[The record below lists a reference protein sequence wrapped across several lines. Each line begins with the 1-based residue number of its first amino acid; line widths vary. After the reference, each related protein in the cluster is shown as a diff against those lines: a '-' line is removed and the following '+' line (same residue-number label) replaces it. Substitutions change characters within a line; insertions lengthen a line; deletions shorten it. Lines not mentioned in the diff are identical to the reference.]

1 MAKLIESKN
10 IIDLTEFAAKPES
23 PVKVEDFYPGLLPWC
38 KPASGEG
45 IYGLP
50 VDCNPLVF
58 WFNETMLADA
68 GVTNPVELHEAGTWN
83 RDALRRAADQ
93 DQGHRQARPGGRR
106 RVGVLVVLD
115 DHLRRQDVRREQQ
128 GRSSTSIR
136 SRWRP

>member
-1 MAKLIESKN
+1 MIESKN
-10 IIDLTEFAAKPES
+10 IIDLTEFTSKADS

-68 GVTNPVELHEAGTWN
+68 GVDRTRSSST
-83 RDALRRAADQ
+83 
-93 DQGHRQARPGGRR
+93 RPGPGTATRW
-106 RVGVLVVLD
+106 
-115 DHLRRQDVRREQQ
+115 
-128 GRSSTSIR
+128 TSC
-136 SRWRP
+136 